1 MRCTSQSVRMGEH
14 QGRLVSHPLGFWSV
28 GPGTSM
34 GHTEAGVGATELCFC
49 TPCAY
54 ELGSVVLALF
64 SQRTTR
70 TALSDGLPT
79 KITSSNP
86 KMCTMHHLARHADA
100 HRMVRWGRSDQRWKA
115 ELELFKSVRN
125 SQTSRLRERP
135 SKRARKKSPGS
146 GLFVGAVKR

>member
-1 MRCTSQSVRMGEH
+1 
-14 QGRLVSHPLGFWSV
+14 
-28 GPGTSM
+28 M

-115 ELELFKSVRN
+115 ELEVFKSVWN
-125 SQTSRLRERP
+125 SQASRLREGAQ
-135 SKRARKKSPGS
+135 KHARKKKDQF
-146 GLFVGAVKR
+146 GLILSEL